1 VVFLSKDN
9 ELVKVLS
16 LEKLRDT
23 IAACKMDSKRV
34 IHCHGV
40 FDLLHIGHIR
50 HFEEAKGFGD
60 VLVVT
65 ITPDRFVNKGPHR
78 PAFPEELR
86 AQTIASLRVV
96 DHVAINRWPTAVE
109 TIDLIRP
116 DVYCKGGDYRT
127 AQVDASQNLGPEVE
141 AANRLG
147 VEVAYTDDEV
157 IFSSSEL
164 LNQHFSPFDA
174 DTDAW
179 LRNFRSRYSAEDVI
193 KLIDSAQQ
201 IRVLV
206 VGEVILDEYIYCT
219 AMGKSTKDPVL
230 ACRYHES
237 ESYVG
242 GSLAIANHLSGFC
255 RDVTVLSYV
264 GDREDQ
270 EAFLLESLSEN
281 VKPHFLTKD
290 DSPTIVKQRFV
301 DPYTKTKLLE
311 LYRMNDAPLKGENE
325 RAFTD
330 ALKAQLAEH
339 DVVIV
344 ADYGHGLMTGSSI
357 DLLKDYKGFLAVNA
371 QSNAGNRG
379 FNPIS
384 KYPRADY
391 ICLAQHEMVMET
403 RTREASTRD
412 LVTEVSSRI
421 DCDSLTV
428 TLGRSGSLHYSPA
441 EGFVE
446 VPAFATRI
454 VDRVGAGDGF
464 LALSSLLRS
473 QGAPWDVV
481 GFVGNVAGAQLVA
494 ELGNRR
500 PLDRI
505 DTAKHIISLMK

>member
-1 VVFLSKDN
+1 MGTAVD
-9 ELVKVLS
+9 KVIS
-16 LEKLRDT
+16 LEAVRDEVVG
-23 IAACKMDSKRV
+23 CKADGKRV

-50 HFEEAKGFGD
+50 HFEEAKRFGD

-86 AQTIASLRVV
+86 AQTIASLGVV
-96 DHVAINRWPTAVE
+96 DYVAINRWPTAVE
-109 TIDLIRP
+109 TIGLIRP

-127 AQVDASQNLGPEVE
+127 AQVDAAQNLGPEVE

-147 VEVAYTDDEV
+147 VEVAYTGDDE

-179 LRNFRSRYSAEDVI
+179 LRDFRSRHSAEDLI
-193 KLIDSAQQ
+193 KLVDAAQQ
-201 IRVLV
+201 KRVLV
-206 VGEVILDEYIYCT
+206 VGEVIIDEYNYCS

-230 ACRYHES
+230 ACLYHET

-255 RDVTVLSYV
+255 KDVSVLSYV
-264 GDREDQ
+264 GDRDAQ
-270 EAFLLESLSEN
+270 KDFIHQSLAEN
-281 VKPHFLTKD
+281 VQPHFVKKD
-290 DSPTIVKQRFV
+290 DSPTVVKQRFV
-301 DPYTKTKLLE
+301 DPYSKTKLLE
-311 LYRMNDAPLKGENE
+311 LYKMNDAPLQGEGE
-325 RAFTD
+325 RAFVD
-330 ALKAQLAEH
+330 ELEKQLAQH

-344 ADYGHGLMTGSSI
+344 ADYGHGLMTGASI
-357 DLLKDYKGFLAVNA
+357 ELLSDYRGFLAVNA

-391 ICLAQHEMVMET
+391 ICLAQHEMLMET

-412 LVTEVSSRI
+412 LVKEVSARI
-421 DCDSLTV
+421 DCDSFTV
-428 TLGRSGSLHYSPA
+428 TLGRSGSLHYSST

-473 QGAPWDVV
+473 QGSPWDVV
-481 GFVGNVAGAQLVA
+481 GFVGNVAGADLVA

-500 PLDRI
+500 PLNKI
-505 DTAKHIISLMK
+505 AVAKHIISLMK